1 MPDILRILP
10 TGGTYKEF
18 KEALP
23 SGGTVTIGAFALVRD
38 TYAIAL
44 SAAVAAEQ
52 AAAATAMAAGI
63 VAGTAW
69 AGGGIVGTVI
79 TGTGTQICL
88 VYEAEKIMLPKK
100 QATGEAFSVGDDV
113 WLDTV
118 ALLVSPIA
126 VSGYLWVGT
135 CQKAAGDN
143 DERVLCSFEGNVTSN
158 N

>member
-18 KEALP
+18 KSDIP
-23 SGGTVTIGAFALVRD
+23 SGGAVTIGEFELVQD

-44 SAAVAAEQ
+44 SASIAAEQ
-52 AAAATAMAAGI
+52 AAAAAAMAAGGVFGGGGVVGAVFN
-63 VAGTAW
+63 VAGTP
-69 AGGGIVGTVI
+69 
-79 TGTGTQICL
+79 ICY

-100 QATGEAFSVGDDV
+100 QATGEGFLVGDDV
-113 WLDTV
+113 FLDPV
-118 ALLVSPIA
+118 VLNVSPTQT
-126 VSGYLWVGT
+126 SGFLWVGT
-135 CQKAAGDN
+135 CQKEADDN